1 MEIKGDI
8 NHIKAGI
15 EVNGEGSHVTLN
27 KGGDIETQNKVPEI
41 IYTNG
46 ANEDNSFEDEN
57 KPTEQNIPSKPIH
70 PIYNHTSII
79 GSDRYDTAAKVADEL
94 GSYDTAVL
102 VNATSTMSDGL
113 AASGLAGK
121 EDAAILLTKKDS
133 IPKVTMDRLKKVKK
147 VYIIGGENAIS
158 GKVSNEITKNVPNVK
173 IERLGGKTRV
183 ETSELVA
190 KNLEITKKHLQLM
203 DLKEKQTQCQHQQLL
218 LKTEHQYF

>member
-1 MEIKGDI
+1 MEETTNKGVAIYIEKSNVDIPGELEIKGDV
-8 NHIKAGI
+8 NHIKVGI

-113 AASGLAGK
+113 AASGLAGR

-147 VYIIGGENAIS
+147 VYIIGG
-158 GKVSNEITKNVPNVK
+158 
-173 IERLGGKTRV
+173 
-183 ETSELVA
+183 
-190 KNLEITKKHLQLM
+190 
-203 DLKEKQTQCQHQQLL
+203 
-218 LKTEHQYF
+218 